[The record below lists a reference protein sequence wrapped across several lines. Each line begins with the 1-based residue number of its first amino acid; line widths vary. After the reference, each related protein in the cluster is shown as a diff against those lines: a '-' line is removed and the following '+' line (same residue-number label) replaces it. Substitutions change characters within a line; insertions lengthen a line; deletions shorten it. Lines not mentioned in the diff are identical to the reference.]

1 MFICVTSVAHLRLGA
16 TVAKSRPIWSYLAN
30 LSFIGAV
37 THLANLT
44 FKPHLY
50 HDAPHGLMVYGIAT
64 IAHLRSY
71 PPVSIASFMLMENI
85 SNLFLFRGIFVSN
98 FQVFKMIIKHRTSHL
113 P

>member
-16 TVAKSRPIWSYLAN
+16 TVAKISSYHVWGYLAN

-85 SNLFLFRGIFVSN
+85 SNLFFFSAAYLSVTFRYL
-98 FQVFKMIIKHRTSHL
+98 R
-113 P
+113 